1 MAAPCSTTTSYLG
14 IMSAGTML
22 DGKGFAPATQ
32 GIGNRM
38 FAAGG
43 SYLADIDTART
54 NAAPLV
60 DAATET
66 ALDEL
71 GSAISKGSGAFS
83 NSTPVTYT
91 SLVGKTGINRITA
104 HGNLMFDSNPLKM
117 AQTVSIAESL
127 TYSSAQ
133 LAPSLEKL
141 ANDVKFGRMPG
152 LDELVYP
159 EDGIFPNYLG
169 KGYPDFQAVVTN
181 GISTLFTTATSENF
195 NLLAT
200 DFLNLGNVF
209 NLENISVFGNPG
221 QVVASANSLN
231 ALTVSGLA
239 EVMAYVGIDPA
250 QIYNLSSSAYN
261 QIMMVILKAITN
273 PKLIANTQSLLG
285 SNISN
290 MESLAD
296 YTNFDKVFVN
306 SKDVISFSNFEE
318 LREKLSLIELGQ
330 IQSLAQLGTYIASV
344 APVTLPTISNN
355 SFVFTT
361 YLSQMT
367 GQYLGGTGPNGRITI
382 SDMVGILGGVGIDSQ
397 ATDYKTAMDN
407 LNSAGVLDDLKT
419 RISQLNA
426 GINGDYSSGVDPNIT
441 ITDPNGLTHGPGA
454 EETVYSAF
462 VNHKIGQIETELDI
476 IYALSTTNQNVNTA
490 ITNWETIFAKVNSEK
505 TFQNR
510 IDMNYGTRTT
520 YPDNAYSFATNL
532 KSTINNSGKLE
543 LITGMINQ
551 AVSNGD
557 EGGEILRAYIT
568 ELQNRSVGDAYDI
581 RWRAELCE

>member
-209 NLENISVFGNPG
+209 NLENISVFRNPG